1 MIISPE
7 ILYIIPL
14 TMILA
19 SIIILFRARKGN
31 VEDAG
36 LKIAA
41 LIAVCGA
48 AMLLFIT
55 IYAFNLV
62 CKIFS

>member
-1 MIISPE
+1 MVISPE

>member
-48 AMLLFIT
+48 AMLMFIT
-55 IYAFNLV
+55 VYAFNLV

>member
-14 TMILA
+14 AMILA
-19 SIIILFRARKGN
+19 SIIILFRARKDN
-31 VEDAG
+31 IEDAG

>member
-14 TMILA
+14 TMIPT
-19 SIIILFRARKGN
+19 SIIILFRARKNN

-41 LIAVCGA
+41 LVAVCGA
-48 AMLLFIT
+48 AMLMFIT
-55 IYAFNLV
+55 VYAFNLV